1 MLALTHHFIVQFCAF
16 QVYKKRFFF
25 QDYLVLGDDLLL
37 LDPKVAKM
45 YLSVMKQLGVGVNLS
60 KSLISTCGIG
70 EFAKQL
76 ISPVGT
82 LQGLSLKEFSK
93 LGDSLSNVVA
103 LGHKLDLKLSLIM
116 RLFGYGSKSVGH
128 LPKPF
133 YTLSLRAMLD
143 HLFLSPLAK
152 PGADWVN

>member
-16 QVYKKRFFF
+16 QVYHQKVLF
-25 QDYLVLGDDLLL
+25 QDYLILGDDLLI

-45 YLSVMKQLGVGVNLS
+45 YLSVMKQLDVGVNLS
-60 KSLISTCGIG
+60 KSLISTCGVG

-82 LQGLSLKEFSK
+82 LHGLSLKEFLK
-93 LGDSLSNVVA
+93 LGDSISNVVA
-103 LGHKLDLKLSLIM
+103 LCHKLDLKLSLVM

-128 LPKPF
+128 QPKPF
-133 YTLSLRAMLD
+133 YSLSLRAILD
-143 HLFLSPLAK
+143 HLFMSPLAK
-152 PGADWVN
+152 AEGDWVT